1 LVLCRRSAPG
11 PRPGGRAQQLDPV
24 RRMAGDAVNAAHPRG
39 RPRDPDPI
47 LRSLAPEDR
56 RAYLVGLVR
65 AETAILLG
73 VFEPEAVPA
82 GATFDDLGLTRAEAS
97 ELRDR
102 LAVVCGT
109 DLPRDLVRDHS
120 RPDAVAAL
128 IYGELFG
135 EPVDRLLVMIDSLE
149 RTAARL
155 GADERATVAAR
166 VRSLLARF
174 GTDQH
179 SVNDG

>member
-1 LVLCRRSAPG
+1 
-11 PRPGGRAQQLDPV
+11 
-24 RRMAGDAVNAAHPRG
+24 MAGDAVNASHPWDQPRG
-39 RPRDPDPI
+39 PDPL

-73 VFEPEAVPA
+73 GLEPGAVPA
-82 GATFDDLGLTRAEAS
+82 GATFDDLGLTRFEAI

-109 DLPRDLVRDHS
+109 ELPRHLVRDHP

-135 EPVDRLLVMIDSLE
+135 DPLDRLLVTIESLE
-149 RTAARL
+149 RAAARL
-155 GADERATVAAR
+155 SADERATVVTHLR
-166 VRSLLARF
+166 GSLARL
-174 GTDQH
+174 GADPH
-179 SVNDG
+179 NINDRW